1 MPMLKAAQE
10 ILQKYYGYKSFRAG
24 QQEIIESIL
33 SQRDTFAVMP
43 TGAGKSVCYQ
53 IPALLLPGITLVIS
67 PLISL
72 MKDQV
77 DALNGIG
84 IPAAYINSSLGYDQV
99 DEILNAA
106 ESGKIKIL
114 YIAPERLKS
123 RRFEELITSLEV
135 SLIAVDEAHCVS
147 QWGHDFR
154 PSYRLITP
162 FIESFSQRPPVSAF
176 TATATNE
183 VSKDVV
189 DLLGLKRPSI
199 FVTGFNRD
207 NLYFGVIRGEDK
219 RDFVLEYIKA
229 KGEAAGII
237 YAATRKEVDALHAYL
252 VKKGYSA
259 GRYHAG
265 MEAEERKNSQDAFLY
280 DDVQIMIA
288 TNAFGMG
295 IDKSNIRFVIHYNM
309 PKNLEAYYQEAG
321 RAGRDGATSE
331 CILLYGPRDVSLQK
345 FLIEQST
352 LLEEK
357 KDYEYKKLQAMVDY
371 CYTSQ
376 CLRKYILH
384 YFGETN
390 TPENCTNCSTCSQ
403 DLEYQDITIQAQKII
418 SCVVRMKERY
428 GISLVAKVLKGSSSQ
443 EIIKLGFETLS
454 TYGLMSKHTIKEIKE
469 LISYLVAEN
478 FLEITGGQYPIVKL
492 QQKAVSAIKKREQVF
507 RPVRKKD
514 DKRTPDNQ
522 LFDLLRLARKDIAA
536 REQIPPYI
544 VFSDSTLQEMTKIC
558 PVDRNTFLTVKG
570 VGEVKLERYG
580 NEFME
585 VIKQYLAQ

>member
-1 MPMLKAAQE
+1 MLKAAQE
-10 ILQKYYGYKSFRAG
+10 ILQKYYGYKFFRSG
-24 QQEIIESIL
+24 QEEIIESIL
-33 SQRDTFAVMP
+33 TKRDTFAVMP

-53 IPALLLPGITLVIS
+53 IPAMLLPGITLVIS

-84 IPAAYINSSLGYDQV
+84 VPAAYINSSLGYGQV
-99 DEILNAA
+99 EGILNAA
-106 ESGKIKIL
+106 QSGEIKIL

-123 RRFEELITSLEV
+123 RRFEGMIASLEV

-162 FIESFSQRPPVSAF
+162 FIENLNHRPPISAF
-176 TATATNE
+176 TATATKE

-189 DLLGLKRPSI
+189 DLLELKRPNI
-199 FVTGFNRD
+199 FVAGFNRN

-219 RDFVLEYIKA
+219 RDFLLEYIKA

-252 VKKGYSA
+252 VKKGYST

-280 DDVQIMIA
+280 DDVQMMVA

-309 PKNLEAYYQEAG
+309 PKNIEAYYQEAG
-321 RAGRDGATSE
+321 RAGRDGANSE
-331 CILLYGPRDVSLQK
+331 CMLLFGPRDVSLQK
-345 FLIEQST
+345 YLIEQSS

-357 KDYEYKKLQAMVDY
+357 KEYEYKKLQAMVDY

-376 CLRKYILH
+376 CLRKYILQ

-403 DLEYQDITIQAQKII
+403 DLEYQDITIQSQKII
-418 SCVVRMKERY
+418 SCIVRMKERY
-428 GISLVAKVLKGSSSQ
+428 GISLVAKVLKGSSSKD
-443 EIIKLGFETLS
+443 IFKLGFESLS

-469 LISYLVAEN
+469 LINYLVAEN

-492 QQKAVSAIKKREQVF
+492 QQKAVIAIKKREQVF

-514 DKRTPDNQ
+514 DKQIPDNK
-522 LFDLLRLARKDIAA
+522 LFDLLRQARKDIAT
-536 REQIPPYI
+536 REKIPPYI
-544 VFSDSTLQEMTKIC
+544 VFSDSALQEMTKIC
-558 PVDRNTFLTVKG
+558 PVDRNAFLTVKG

-585 VIKQYLAQ
+585 VIKQYLAKVN